1 MRDKLAELVER
12 TGADELM
19 ALTVVPDQ
27 EERLRSFELLAQ
39 AAREVRPG
47 SPEGVSA
54 RL

>member
-1 MRDKLAELVER
+1 MRDKLAALVER

-19 ALTVVPDQ
+19 ALTVVPGQ

-39 AAREVRPG
+39 AAREVAPG
-47 SPEGVSA
+47 SSEGVSA